1 MQTKNAI
8 AGAIILTSALVGTVV
23 GLLELS
29 DRAFTE
35 QTVAIAGNGPTLIT
49 PTPTPEPVQPD
60 PPETAPA
67 SQSPVAALSPLQQD
81 IQARVTE
88 GLATY
93 ACQDVQVAVIEA
105 GLTVTPAA
113 ESTSGFD
120 GYYLDGEAVLRAAEH
135 TQRIRLAGTGKGPNG
150 EGAAVAMALRGFE
163 AQLKDTDMFQDF
175 CEGN

>member
-29 DRAFTE
+29 DRASTE
-35 QTVAIAGNGPTLIT
+35 QTVAIAGNGPTLT
-49 PTPTPEPVQPD
+49 TPEPVQPD

-120 GYYLDGEAVLRAAEH
+120 SYYLDGEAVLRAAEH
-135 TQRIRLAGTGKGPNG
+135 TQRIRLVGTGKGPNG

>member
-1 MQTKNAI
+1 MQTKSAI
-8 AGAIILTSALVGTVV
+8 AGAIILASALVGIVV

-29 DRAFTE
+29 DRAFTQRTE
-35 QTVAIAGNGPTLIT
+35 AIAGNGPTLTT
-49 PTPTPEPVQPD
+49 PAPETVQPG
-60 PPETAPA
+60 PLETVPA

-93 ACQDVQVAVIEA
+93 ACQEVQVAVIEA

-113 ESTSGFD
+113 ESTSEFD

-135 TQRIRLAGTGKGPNG
+135 THRIRLVGTGKGPNG
-150 EGAAVAMALRGFE
+150 ERAAVAMALRGFE
-163 AQLKDTDMFQDF
+163 AQLKDTDMFPVF

>member
-8 AGAIILTSALVGTVV
+8 VGAIILTSALVGTVV

-35 QTVAIAGNGPTLIT
+35 QTAVIAVTGPTLT
-49 PTPTPEPVQPD
+49 KPTPEPLQPD
-60 PPETAPA
+60 RPETAPA
-67 SQSPVAALSPLQQD
+67 SQSPVAALSPLQRD

-88 GLATY
+88 GLTTY

-113 ESTSGFD
+113 ESTSGFE

-135 TQRIRLAGTGKGPNG
+135 SQRIRLVGTGKGPNG
-150 EGAAVAMALRGFE
+150 EEAAVAMALRGFE
-163 AQLKDTDMFQDF
+163 AQLKDTDIFQDF